1 MILGKGKGLGMVT
14 DESVSFNVK
23 WIGRIMLLLS
33 LVLLIVIHPRTSD
46 FATSLL
52 VAIIWC
58 AGVVF
63 GVTRGATF
71 YLREKGK

>member
-1 MILGKGKGLGMVT
+1 MVT
-14 DESVSFNVK
+14 DDSVSFNVK